1 MMKAK
6 KRSDDQI
13 VSQIL
18 EICMNGAGKT
28 RIIYQANLNFLKV
41 CQYLENMIRNGLIS
55 QTPLGSRVIYRTTAK
70 GVELNQRIQKLQI
83 EMDAL
88 RECLLNAEA

>member
-18 EICMNGAGKT
+18 EICMDGAGKT

-41 CQYLENMIRNGLIS
+41 SQYLENMIKNGLIS
-55 QTPLGSRVIYRTTAK
+55 QTPLGSRVIYKTTVK

-83 EMDAL
+83 EIDAL
-88 RECLLNAEA
+88 RECLLDAEA

>member
-18 EICMNGAGKT
+18 EICMYGAGKT
-28 RIIYQANLNFLKV
+28 KIIYQANLNFLKV
-41 CQYLENMIRNGLIS
+41 SQYLENMINNGLIS
-55 QTPLGSRVIYRTTAK
+55 QTPLGSRMIYMTTAK

-83 EMDAL
+83 EIDAL
-88 RECLLNAEA
+88 RECLINAEA

>member
-1 MMKAK
+1 MKMK

-28 RIIYQANLNFLKV
+28 RIIYQANLNSAKV
-41 CQYLENMIRNGLIS
+41 NCYLECMIKNGLIS
-55 QTPLGSRVIYRTTAK
+55 ETPHGARSLYKTTPK
-70 GVELNQRIQKLQI
+70 GVDLNQKFQKLQI

-88 RECLLNAEA
+88 RSSLLDIEA